1 MIFPYIILFLICN
14 AFAHPPTVFFHA
26 FVDERKEYTVV
37 MDQLHEIQRNFD
49 INKFKIIVVSNDET
63 LIKHARYFGFYHIH
77 HQQQGFNEIN
87 TLQYLYRYCIM
98 HNNETF
104 PVLYIHN
111 KGGKY
116 PSITSYFTRSISM
129 EALVKHADLCL
140 SVLDKPFAVCG
151 VRFSPIPYPHFNGNM
166 WWTTSSYIT
175 HLVEPKV
182 INLNYNS
189 LTQPSSMYGLN
200 RYYSER
206 WILNYYYYNAYDV
219 LPEEENSIL
228 YNPIYFLPLDSI
240 EYKLSKS
247 PVYDLPLL
255 AEELYTFFDPFYS
268 YKLDTI
274 IQSMLF
280 YSYNIQLYLL
290 QPVQWCIS
298 LLEKEESFKE
308 MNLSEYKNIR
318 QVDLNSHFHYCKMR
332 SDFSNA
338 IKINYVNVSKPPI
351 FNYINKTDITI
362 FIFISEVHNTT
373 QIEIQ
378 LDMLLNKVK
387 EFKNKVNIFVKSS
400 GSIPNGLLT
409 KIKKIELI
417 SDNIE
422 ILSSGSGSI
431 YESLSHV
438 KSFCEL
444 PSQNNT
450 SLLFYPIMSSIED
463 SIFNV
468 SMELLNNT
476 ILNFSLC
483 LEYINNKNISNNY
496 DLCGIQYSLI
506 PFRQYLWNMIW
517 MRCNYV
523 KQLKP
528 PIVYII
534 NSTIFDETL
543 YSVNQYSYYRYFLSN
558 PYHKA
563 ISLVSYP
570 ILQYGRYFSD
580 IKYSIQPHE
589 SPSLFEIEID
599 SVIAVENN
607 FTAPNVYSLF
617 ESLIDL
623 HVLNNVK
630 KLIPYLTKEMRNVT
644 FNDFVNRTK
653 YLGSTVDYYR
663 FMNSIL

>member
-1 MIFPYIILFLICN
+1 MIFPYIVLFLICN

-37 MDQLHEIQRNFD
+37 MDQLHEIHRNFD

-63 LIKHARYFGFYHIH
+63 LIKHARYFGFYHIIH
-77 HQQQGFNEIN
+77 PQEGFNEIN
-87 TLQYLYRYCIM
+87 TLHYIYNYCE
-98 HNNETF
+98 NNKNETF

-116 PSITSYFTRSISM
+116 PCITSYFTRSIAM

-140 SVLDKPFAVCG
+140 SVLDKPYTVCG

-175 HLVEPKV
+175 HLVEPKY
-182 INLNYNS
+182 INLNYTS
-189 LTQPSSMYGLN
+189 LTETSSIYGLN

-206 WILNYYYYNAYDV
+206 WILNYYYYYAYDV
-219 LPEEENSIL
+219 LPEIENTIL
-228 YNPIYFLPLDSI
+228 YNPIYYLPLDSI
-240 EYKLSKS
+240 EYKISKS
-247 PVYDLPLL
+247 PIYDLPLI
-255 AEELYTFFDPFYS
+255 AEQISGFIDPFYS

-290 QPVQWCIS
+290 QPLQWCIS
-298 LLEKEESFKE
+298 LLEKEESFKK
-308 MNLSEYKNIR
+308 MNLSEYKSIR
-318 QVDLNSHFHYCKMR
+318 QVDLDNHFHYCKIR
-332 SDFSNA
+332 SNFSNA
-338 IKINYVNVSKPPI
+338 VNINYVDVNKPPV

-362 FIFISEVHNTT
+362 FVYITEVHNTT
-373 QIEIQ
+373 QVEIQ
-378 LDMLLNKVK
+378 LNMLVDKIKN
-387 EFKNKVNIFVKSS
+387 FKSKVNIFVKAS
-400 GSIPNGLLT
+400 GSIPNGLVS
-409 KIKKIELI
+409 KIKKIKLI
-417 SDNIE
+417 SENIE
-422 ILSSGSGSI
+422 VLSSGSGSI

-438 KSFCEL
+438 RTYCEL

-450 SLLFYPIMSSIED
+450 SIFFYPIMSSIED
-463 SIFNV
+463 SIFNN
-468 SMELLNNT
+468 SMKLINNT
-476 ILNFSLC
+476 VLNFSLC
-483 LEYINNKNISNNY
+483 LEYLNNKNESNNY

-517 MRCNYV
+517 MRCSYV
-523 KQLKP
+523 KKLNP

-534 NSTIFDETL
+534 NSTIFDETR
-543 YSVNQYSYYRYFLSN
+543 YSINQYSYYRYFLSN

-570 ILQYGRYFSD
+570 ILQYGRYFAD
-580 IKYSIQPHE
+580 INYSIQPHE
-589 SPSLFEIEID
+589 SPSLLEIQID
-599 SVIAVENN
+599 SIISIENN

-623 HVLNNVK
+623 HVLNNAK
-630 KLIPYLTKEMRNVT
+630 KLIPYLTKEMRNLT
-644 FNDFVNRTK
+644 FNDLVNKTR